1 MKITE
6 YTRERAEVLGRL
18 NFSNPNMPQIGILWF
33 DAVTTESLRQRID
46 SVVHAHTFSEL
57 QLVMTGSCTYECQGS
72 RIDLSAG
79 QGLLIPRKTHH
90 RYLSVSEDL
99 LKISIAFFTENT
111 AQTAVQ
117 TLPLTPEIYANVDH
131 IFQAASRQD
140 IFAPGIING
149 RILEILFAIHARM
162 GIDFLDPEGISGNV
176 RWTDPR
182 FLVAQT
188 YINQNSNRLL
198 TCEEVASECG
208 YSPKHLSRIF
218 QNHTGKSLYAYI
230 IDTRL
235 KHATEL
241 LLDKDK
247 TIKQVSRLAGFENE
261 SSFVAFFKRHYGI
274 TPGSFRKDKFQT
286 QKPKP
291 GGRENAQWR
300 TEESE

>member
-1 MKITE
+1 M
-6 YTRERAEVLGRL
+6 
-18 NFSNPNMPQIGILWF
+18 
-33 DAVTTESLRQRID
+33 
-46 SVVHAHTFSEL
+46 
-57 QLVMTGSCTYECQGS
+57 
-72 RIDLSAG
+72 
-79 QGLLIPRKTHH
+79 
-90 RYLSVSEDL
+90 
-99 LKISIAFFTENT
+99 
-111 AQTAVQ
+111 
-117 TLPLTPEIYANVDH
+117 
-131 IFQAASRQD
+131 
-140 IFAPGIING
+140 
-149 RILEILFAIHARM
+149 ILEILFSIHTQM

-218 QNHTGKSLYAYI
+218 QKHTGKSLYAYI

-235 KHATEL
+235 KYATEL

-247 TIKQVSRLAGFENE
+247 TIKQVNRLAGFENE

-274 TPGSFRKDKFQT
+274 TPGSFRKETVQT

-291 GGRENAQWR
+291 SGAENAQW
-300 TEESE
+300 